1 MAQEKAY
8 KSLKKAIVN
17 YPILHLPNWNKDF
30 YFKTDASNV
39 GLSAALMH
47 DIEGTVFPISFISK
61 KLSNAEKNYST
72 TEKECLAIIWAV
84 KKFRNYLHGKE
95 FIIETDHNSLQYLDA
110 AKFINPRLMRWSMVL
125 QQYRYQIRFIKGSQ
139 NHAADYLSRT

>member
-1 MAQEKAY
+1 M
-8 KSLKKAIVN
+8 
-17 YPILHLPNWNKDF
+17 
-30 YFKTDASNV
+30 KTDASNV
-39 GLSAALMH
+39 GLGASLMQ
-47 DIEGTVFPISFISK
+47 DIEVTVFLISFISK
-61 KLSNAEKNYST
+61 KLSIAKKNDST
-72 TEKECLAIIWAV
+72 TEKKSLAIIWAV

-95 FIIETDHNSLQYLDA
+95 FIIETYHNSLQYLDA